1 MRLIMISGTQ
11 TDNQRTWFQRIMKE
25 GTELLC
31 KHLVIVSGISITNRL
46 MSTYKRCQESEDIT
60 TSQLEEQLGQVI
72 TMIKL
77 RPDHEA
83 TNRHHLSRILYWT
96 RSPLGSPQP
105 APLSV
110 PCTTLFL
117 ALPVRAFIPLYPT
130 TQISSEL
137 GHSGAG
143 GRTRNSLWLW
153 TSQWTCLE
161 LFPQL

>member
-1 MRLIMISGTQ
+1 MHRTRCLHRCSLSNSSKKVEEEGTLPGLFCMARITQFQMRLIMISGTQ

-83 TNRHHLSRILYWT
+83 TNRHHLSRILY
-96 RSPLGSPQP
+96 
-105 APLSV
+105 
-110 PCTTLFL
+110 
-117 ALPVRAFIPLYPT
+117 
-130 TQISSEL
+130 
-137 GHSGAG
+137 
-143 GRTRNSLWLW
+143 
-153 TSQWTCLE
+153 
-161 LFPQL
+161 